1 MRRPLAG
8 VPLRAFLVVAL
19 LPLFAACTLGPNYQ
33 RPGLDMPVGWRDD
46 GPVSDGVEQPG
57 PENLANTPWWNLFG
71 DPKLQELIRIALEEN
86 QDLMVAVERIV
97 QARARVGFVRADLF
111 PRVDLS
117 TDWTRFEQ
125 SREAFPNNP
134 APGDNNAN
142 LYGMSLD
149 MTWELDVFGR
159 IRRATEAE
167 RALLLATEEA
177 RRAVAISLVAAVATA
192 YVELRDADLRLEI
205 ARRTLGTRA
214 ESYDLARVRFEGGLT
229 SEKDPNQAQAEY
241 RRVEVTVF
249 QLEQLVRQKENELSV
264 LLGRGPGPIARGSR
278 LPDLPVALRV
288 PAGLPSELLDRRPD
302 LRAAEEELHAATADV
317 GAAKALL
324 FPRFALTAGYGT
336 ASTELDAVFA
346 GSSQAW
352 SVASGLVQPIFNA
365 GRNLRRVDIAESQ
378 MRQSLHLYERSV
390 IQALREVEDSLIAWE
405 KTGQQ
410 RASQGIRVQ
419 AERKVV
425 QLATVRYEGGVTDY
439 LEVLDAQRNL
449 FSAELDE
456 VVAIREQMNSL
467 IRLYKSL
474 GGGWPAEPEVVAA
487 AAPEDA
493 APQEPATVEGST
505 TP

>member
-1 MRRPLAG
+1 MMRPPAG
-8 VPLRAFLVVAL
+8 FRVRAVVVAAL
-19 LPLFAACTLGPNYQ
+19 LPLLGACTLGPNYK
-33 RPGLDMPVGWRDD
+33 RPQLDTPVGWRDQ
-46 GPVSDGVEQPG
+46 GPGPGNAEQAG
-57 PENLANTPWWNLFG
+57 PENLANTPWWSLFG

-86 QDLMVAVERIV
+86 QDLRVAVERIV
-97 QARARVGFVRADLF
+97 EARARVGFVRADLF
-111 PRVDLS
+111 PKVDLG
-117 TDWTRFEQ
+117 TDWSRFEQ
-125 SREAFPNNP
+125 SRENFPNNP
-134 APGDNNAN
+134 SPGDNNAN
-142 LYGMSLD
+142 LYGLSLD

-167 RALLLATEEA
+167 KALLLATEEA

-205 ARRTLGTRA
+205 ARRTLDTRA
-214 ESYDLARVRFEGGLT
+214 DSYELARVRFEGGLT
-229 SEKDPNQAQAEY
+229 SEKDPNQAQAEF

-264 LLGRGPGPIARGSR
+264 LIGRGPGPIARGTR

-302 LRAAEEELHAATADV
+302 LRAAEERLHASTADV

-336 ASTELDAVFA
+336 ASTELDAVFT

-365 GRNLRRVDIAESQ
+365 GKNLRRVDIAESQ

-410 RASQGIRVQ
+410 RASQGIRVE

-425 QLATVRYEGGVTDY
+425 KLATVRYEGGVTDY

-467 IRLYKSL
+467 IRIYKSL
-474 GGGWPAEPEVVAA
+474 GGGWPAEP
-487 AAPEDA
+487 
-493 APQEPATVEGST
+493 
-505 TP
+505 